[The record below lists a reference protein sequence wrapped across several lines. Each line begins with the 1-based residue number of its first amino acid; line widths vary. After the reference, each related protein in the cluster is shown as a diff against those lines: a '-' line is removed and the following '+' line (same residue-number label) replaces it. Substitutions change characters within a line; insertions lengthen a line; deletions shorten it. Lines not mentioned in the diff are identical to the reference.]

1 MNLKQLN
8 ISADITF
15 ELMDVW
21 RIVTFIVAAVI
32 LPVLIYYSPIS
43 TFDLW
48 DIPGILTMSFVIA
61 FLDEF
66 GFEIEQ
72 IYKE

>member
-1 MNLKQLN
+1 MNLRELN
-8 ISADITF
+8 ISADIRF

-21 RIVTFIVAAVI
+21 RVITFIVAAVI
-32 LPVLIYYSPIS
+32 LPVVIYYSPIS

-48 DIPGILTMSFVIA
+48 DIPGILAMSFVIA

-66 GFEIEQ
+66 SFEIEE